1 MKRKV
6 DKRDTITILSLNHH
20 DFKFSGVRGPDRKL
34 NASPSDLSLLGPTPL
49 AFELGM
55 GQALL

>member
-6 DKRDTITILSLNHH
+6 DKRDTITILSPNHH
-20 DFKFSGVRGPDRKL
+20 DFKFSGVRGP
-34 NASPSDLSLLGPTPL
+34 DLSLLGPTPL